1 MRNGAKEQSGRGARI
16 AARSAKELAFSSVFV
31 ALSIGAQTLF
41 SAVPGV
47 EFVTVLFVCYAFS
60 FGICRGAVSATAF
73 SLLRCFVFG
82 FFPTVIILYLVYYNF
97 LAATFGILGLLARKR
112 GGSAK
117 FVFLAVPLA
126 CVCTV
131 IFTLID
137 CVITPAFYGFTEK
150 ATKAYFVSAM
160 PFMIPQVICTAVSVG
175 VLFLPLTG
183 VFSAAARQAGLVR
196 RKNAA
201 TTEKTIHAIDNS
213 SHSVL

>member
-1 MRNGAKEQSGRGARI
+1 MRNEARERSGRGAAI

-31 ALSIGAQTLF
+31 ALTIGAQSLF

-60 FGICRGAVSATAF
+60 FGIYRGMVSATAF

-97 LAATFGILGLLARKR
+97 LAAVFGGLGTWAKKR

-137 CVITPAFYGFTEK
+137 CVVTPVFYGFTEK
-150 ATKAYFVSAM
+150 AAKAYLVSAM
-160 PFMIPQVICTAVSVG
+160 PFMIPQVICSAVSVA

-183 VFSAAARQAGLVR
+183 VFSVAARQAGLNSCRVR
-196 RKNAA
+196 RKKRADG
-201 TTEKTIHAIDNS
+201 EKTD
-213 SHSVL
+213 SHD